1 MSRLMIRPA
10 LHPNHRRTA
19 RKVSRDSSTPRST
32 SNSTPVSLRT
42 RDSTS
47 SEFSASRTADVAK
60 AISSSQ
66 PELSAILANSS
77 MVEINFS
84 APRLVILPE
93 LSMDSES
100 RSVAFVELI
109 GVGCPPRWASTT
121 SRWTVLLPTSSTPNR
136 TGNNL
141 AGAATRGAVRPVVV
155 VRVSPR

>member
-1 MSRLMIRPA
+1 MRPT
-10 LHPNHRRTA
+10 LHPYHRRTA
-19 RKVSRDSSTPRST
+19 KKVNRDSASPVSTC
-32 SNSTPVSLRT
+32 NSTPVSLRT

-47 SEFSASRTADVAK
+47 SEFSASRTAEVAK

-77 MVEINFS
+77 MVEMSFS

-93 LSMDSES
+93 LSMDSAN

-136 TGNNL
+136 TPKTYP
-141 AGAATRGAVRPVVV
+141 AAL
-155 VRVSPR
+155 